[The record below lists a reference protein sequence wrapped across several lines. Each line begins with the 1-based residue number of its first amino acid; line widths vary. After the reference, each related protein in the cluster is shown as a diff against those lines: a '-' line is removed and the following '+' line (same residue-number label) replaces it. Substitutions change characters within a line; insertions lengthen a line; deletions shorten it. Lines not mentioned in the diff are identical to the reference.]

1 MTDSD
6 HTVALP
12 AVTTEDE
19 QPDQPQRVP
28 SAYDDYSPADEH
40 PGEYATGIVSLGF
53 IATALRRG
61 VRLWLAIALAAML
74 AGLGLFVK
82 FPPAYKATTT
92 VLLKPFPDTQPT
104 DGILTDIA
112 MAESRTVAQ
121 SAVQRLGLPQA
132 SVGSFLKAYSVTEI
146 TDQVVL
152 ITVGAPSNVEAV
164 RRANAVAAAFLR
176 FRATQAQAQLQSAF
190 DGLDKAAADAKLH
203 AADLQNQ
210 VKQLEAQPPSP
221 IQSSKLAVRQSQL
234 RQAQTDAATIHD
246 AVQSEKATE
255 QQATMQV
262 VQNSKVVDAATP
274 AAATHHKLL
283 VIYALSSLIL
293 GLALGMGFVI
303 VRALVSD
310 RLRRRDDIAHA
321 LGAPVTLSVGSPK
334 LHWLPV
340 RRGQGR
346 DQKRM
351 VTHLR
356 NAVPARSPG
365 APGLAAVAVDN
376 AQAAAPSLVS
386 LAVSCAQEGQQVV
399 VADLARGAPAARL
412 LGAGKPGI
420 RPVKVSGAHLV
431 VAVPGRDNVAPVGPL
446 PQKSSQAQ
454 LGQASEA
461 LVAAYA
467 SADLLLTLVTIDPAL
482 GADHLA
488 TWATS
493 AVVVVTAG
501 RSSAARIHA
510 VGELVR
516 LAGMSPVSAVLLDA
530 DKSDEST
537 GVTHTPVPQA
547 PAGQGLGIVG
557 R

>member
-1 MTDSD
+1 VTDGE

-19 QPDQPQRVP
+19 QPEQPQRAP
-28 SAYDDYSPADEH
+28 AYDDFSPHGEH

-53 IATALRRG
+53 IAAALRRS
-61 VRLWLAIALAAML
+61 VWLWSAIALAALL
-74 AGLGLFVK
+74 AGLGLFVA
-82 FPPAYKATTT
+82 FPPAYKATTL
-92 VLLKPFPDTQPT
+92 VLVKPFPDIQPT

-112 MAESRTVAQ
+112 LAGSRTVAQ
-121 SAVQRLGLPQA
+121 SAAQQLGLPQQ
-132 SVGSFLKAYSVTEI
+132 SVGSFLKAYSATEV
-146 TDQVVL
+146 TDQVIL
-152 ITVGAPSNVEAV
+152 ITVSAPSNDEAV
-164 RRANAVAAAFLR
+164 RRAKAVATAFLQ
-176 FRATQAQAQLQSAF
+176 FRAQQAQAELQSA
-190 DGLDKAAADAKLH
+190 LKSIALQVEQANNHVADIQKRLTT
-203 AADLQNQ
+203 
-210 VKQLEAQPPSP
+210 AQGQPASLT
-221 IQSSKLAVRQSQL
+221 QQGTVSTLQSQL
-234 RQAQTDAATIHD
+234 QQAKFARDTLQQAA
-246 AVQSEKATE
+246 VSERSTEMSATE
-255 QQATMQV
+255 QV
-262 VQNSKVVDAATP
+262 VQNSHVVDTATP
-274 AAATHHKLL
+274 AAASHHKLL

-334 LHWLPV
+334 PRWLPV

-346 DQKRM
+346 GQKRM

-356 NAVPARSPG
+356 NAVPARSRG
-365 APGLAAVAVDN
+365 APGLAVVAVDN
-376 AQAAAPSLVS
+376 AQAVAPSLVS

-446 PQKSSQAQ
+446 PQTSSQAQ

-482 GADHLA
+482 GADYLS

-516 LAGMSPVSAVLLDA
+516 LAGMSPVSAVLVDA
-530 DKSDEST
+530 DKTDEST
-537 GVTHTPVPQA
+537 GMTHTPVPQA
-547 PAGQGLGIVG
+547 PAGQGLGIIG

>member
-1 MTDSD
+1 
-6 HTVALP
+6 
-12 AVTTEDE
+12 
-19 QPDQPQRVP
+19 
-28 SAYDDYSPADEH
+28 
-40 PGEYATGIVSLGF
+40 
-53 IATALRRG
+53 
-61 VRLWLAIALAAML
+61 
-74 AGLGLFVK
+74 
-82 FPPAYKATTT
+82 
-92 VLLKPFPDTQPT
+92 
-104 DGILTDIA
+104 
-112 MAESRTVAQ
+112 
-121 SAVQRLGLPQA
+121 
-132 SVGSFLKAYSVTEI
+132 
-146 TDQVVL
+146 
-152 ITVGAPSNVEAV
+152 
-164 RRANAVAAAFLR
+164 
-176 FRATQAQAQLQSAF
+176 
-190 DGLDKAAADAKLH
+190 
-203 AADLQNQ
+203 
-210 VKQLEAQPPSP
+210 
-221 IQSSKLAVRQSQL
+221 
-234 RQAQTDAATIHD
+234 
-246 AVQSEKATE
+246 
-255 QQATMQV
+255 
-262 VQNSKVVDAATP
+262 
-274 AAATHHKLL
+274 
-283 VIYALSSLIL
+283 
-293 GLALGMGFVI
+293 MGFVV

-334 LHWLPV
+334 PSWLPV
-340 RRGQGR
+340 RRAQGR

-365 APGLAAVAVDN
+365 APGLAVVTVDN
-376 AQAAAPSLVS
+376 AQAVAPSLVS

-461 LVAAYA
+461 LIAAYA

-516 LAGMSPVSAVLLDA
+516 LAGMSPVSAVLVDA
-530 DKSDEST
+530 DKTDEST
-537 GVTHTPVPQA
+537 GVTHTPAPQA

>member
-53 IATALRRG
+53 IATALRRSAW
-61 VRLWLAIALAAML
+61 LWLAIALAAML
-74 AGLGLFVK
+74 AGLGLFVT

-112 MAESRTVAQ
+112 LAESRTVAQ
-121 SAVQRLGLPQA
+121 SAVQQLGLPQA
-132 SVGSFLKAYSVTEI
+132 SVGSFLKAYSTTEV

-152 ITVGAPSNVEAV
+152 ITVSAPSNDEAV
-164 RRANAVAAAFLR
+164 RRAKAVAAAFLQ
-176 FRATQAQAQLQSAF
+176 FREKQAQAQLQSALASINLQVAQAKQKVNA
-190 DGLDKAAADAKLH
+190 LDTQIA
-203 AADLQNQ
+203 Q
-210 VKQLEAQPPSP
+210 VQQQPSST
-221 IQSSKLAVRQSQL
+221 IQQGKLATLKSR
-234 RQAQTDAATIHD
+234 RIQANYEASTMEQAALSDRMTET
-246 AVQSEKATE
+246 SAT
-255 QQATMQV
+255 AAV
-262 VQNSKVVDAATP
+262 VQNSKVVDSATP
-274 AAATHHKLL
+274 AAHSHHKLL

-293 GLALGMGFVI
+293 GLVLGMGFVI

-321 LGAPVTLSVGSPK
+321 LGAPVTLSVGTPK
-334 LHWLPV
+334 PHWLPV

-356 NAVPARSPG
+356 NAVPARSRG
-365 APGLAAVAVDN
+365 APGLAVVAVDN
-376 AQAAAPSLVS
+376 AQAMAPSLVS

-461 LVAAYA
+461 LIAAYA

-501 RSSAARIHA
+501 QSSAARIHA

-516 LAGMSPVSAVLLDA
+516 LAGMSPVSAVLVDA
-530 DKSDEST
+530 DKTDEST

>member
-1 MTDSD
+1 MTDGE

-12 AVTTEDE
+12 ALTTEDE
-19 QPDQPQRVP
+19 QPDQPQRV
-28 SAYDDYSPADEH
+28 SAYDDYSSADEH

-61 VRLWLAIALAAML
+61 VWLWLAIALAAML
-74 AGLGLFVK
+74 AGLGLFVA

-112 MAESRTVAQ
+112 LAEIRTVAQ
-121 SAVQRLGLPQA
+121 SAVRQLGLPQEN
-132 SVGSFLKAYSVTEI
+132 VGSFLKAYSVTEV

-152 ITVGAPSNVEAV
+152 ITVSAPSNDEAV
-164 RRANAVAAAFLR
+164 RRANAVAAAFLQ
-176 FRATQAQAQLQSAF
+176 FRAKQAQAQLLSAF
-190 DGLDKAAADAKLH
+190 QGLDQAVADAKAH
-203 AADLQNQ
+203 AADLQKQ
-210 VKQLEAQPPSP
+210 VNELKAQPSSP
-221 IQSSKLAVRQSQL
+221 IQSSKLTVRQSQL
-234 RQAQTDAATIHD
+234 QQAETDAATIHD
-246 AVQSEKATE
+246 AAVSEKGTE
-255 QQATMQV
+255 QEAIVQV
-262 VQNSKVVDAATP
+262 VKNSKVVDAATP
-274 AAATHHKLL
+274 VAHSHHKLL
-283 VIYALSSLIL
+283 AIYALSSLIL

-334 LHWLPV
+334 PRWLPI

-356 NAVPARSPG
+356 NAVPARSGG
-365 APGLAAVAVDN
+365 APGLAVVAVDSP
-376 AQAAAPSLVS
+376 QAVAPSLVS
-386 LAVSCAQEGQQVV
+386 LAVSCAQGGQQVV

-431 VAVPGRDNVAPVGPL
+431 VAVPGRDNIAPVGPL
-446 PQKSSQAQ
+446 PQKSSQTQ

-482 GADHLA
+482 GADHLG

-516 LAGMSPVSAVLLDA
+516 LAGMSPVSAVLVDA
-530 DKSDEST
+530 DKTDEST
-537 GVTHTPVPQA
+537 GVTHTSAPQA

>member
-1 MTDSD
+1 MTDGE

-12 AVTTEDE
+12 GVTTEDE

-28 SAYDDYSPADEH
+28 SAYDDYSAADEH

-53 IATALRRG
+53 IATALRRS
-61 VRLWLAIALAAML
+61 VWLWAAIALAALL
-74 AGLGLFVK
+74 AGLGLFVT

-112 MAESRTVAQ
+112 MVESRTVAQ
-121 SAVQRLGLPQA
+121 GAVQRLGLPQE
-132 SVGSFLKAYSVTEI
+132 SVGSFLKAYSVTEV

-152 ITVGAPSNVEAV
+152 ITVSAPSNHEAV
-164 RRANAVAAAFLR
+164 LRANAVAAAFLQ
-176 FRATQAQAQLQSAF
+176 FRAKEARDQLQSAF
-190 DGLDKAAADAKLH
+190 KGLDQAVADAKAH
-203 AADLQNQ
+203 AADLQKQ
-210 VKQLEAQPPSP
+210 VSELEAQPSSP
-221 IQSSKLAVRQSQL
+221 IQASKLTVRKSQAF
-234 RQAQTDAATIHD
+234 QAQTDATTIQQ
-246 AVQSEKATE
+246 AASSEKGTE
-255 QQATMQV
+255 QQAMTQV
-262 VQNSKVVDAATP
+262 VENSKVIDAATP
-274 AAATHHKLL
+274 VAHSHHKLL
-283 VIYALSSLIL
+283 AIYALSSLIL

-321 LGAPVTLSVGSPK
+321 LGAPVTLSVGRPK
-334 LHWLPV
+334 RQWLPFW
-340 RRGQGR
+340 RGKGR

-356 NAVPARSPG
+356 NAVPTRSLG
-365 APGLAAVAVDN
+365 APGLAVVAVDN
-376 AQAAAPSLVS
+376 AQAVAPSLVS
-386 LAVSCAQEGQQVV
+386 LAVSSAQEGQQVV

-431 VAVPGRDNVAPVGPL
+431 VAVPGRDNVAPVGPV
-446 PQKSSQAQ
+446 PQTSWQAQ
-454 LGQASEA
+454 LGRASEA

-482 GADHLA
+482 GADHLS

-516 LAGMSPVSAVLLDA
+516 LAGMSPVSAVLVDA
-530 DKSDEST
+530 DKTDEST

>member
-1 MTDSD
+1 
-6 HTVALP
+6 
-12 AVTTEDE
+12 
-19 QPDQPQRVP
+19 
-28 SAYDDYSPADEH
+28 
-40 PGEYATGIVSLGF
+40 
-53 IATALRRG
+53 
-61 VRLWLAIALAAML
+61 
-74 AGLGLFVK
+74 
-82 FPPAYKATTT
+82 
-92 VLLKPFPDTQPT
+92 
-104 DGILTDIA
+104 

-152 ITVGAPSNVEAV
+152 ITVSAPSNTEAV
-164 RRANAVAAAFLR
+164 LRARAVAAAFLR
-176 FRATQAQAQLQSAF
+176 FRAREAQGQLQSAF
-190 DGLDKAAADAKLH
+190 QGLDQAVADAKAH
-203 AADLQNQ
+203 AADLQKQ
-210 VKQLEAQPPSP
+210 VDELKAQPPSP
-221 IQSSKLAVRQSQL
+221 IQASKLAVRESQL
-234 RQAQTDAATIHD
+234 TQAKAEADTIQAA
-246 AVQSEKATE
+246 ASSEKGTE
-255 QQATMQV
+255 QAAMSQV
-262 VQNSKVVDAATP
+262 VRNSKVIDTATP
-274 AAATHHKLL
+274 AAHSHHKLL

-310 RLRRRDDIAHA
+310 RLRRRDDFAHA

-334 LHWLPV
+334 PSWLPV
-340 RRGQGR
+340 RRAQGR

-351 VTHLR
+351 VAHLR
-356 NAVPARSPG
+356 NAVPARSGG
-365 APGLAAVAVDN
+365 APGLAVVAVDN
-376 AQAAAPSLVS
+376 PQAVAPSLVS

-454 LGQASEA
+454 LGRASEA
-461 LVAAYA
+461 LIAAYA

-516 LAGMSPVSAVLLDA
+516 LAGMSPVSAVLVDA
-530 DKSDEST
+530 DKTDEST
-537 GVTHTPVPQA
+537 GVTHTPAPQA

>member
-19 QPDQPQRVP
+19 QPDQTQRV
-28 SAYDDYSPADEH
+28 SAYDDYSSADEH

-53 IATALRRG
+53 IATALRRS
-61 VRLWLAIALAAML
+61 VWLWAAIALAAML
-74 AGLGLFVK
+74 AGLGLFVT

-121 SAVQRLGLPQA
+121 SAVQRLGLPQE

-152 ITVGAPSNVEAV
+152 ITVGAPSNDEAV
-164 RRANAVAAAFLR
+164 LRAKAVAAAFLQ
-176 FRATQAQAQLQSAF
+176 FRAREAQGQLQSAF
-190 DGLDKAAADAKLH
+190 QGLDQAVADAKAH
-203 AADLQNQ
+203 AADLQKQ
-210 VKQLEAQPPSP
+210 VDELKAQPPSP
-221 IQSSKLAVRQSQL
+221 IQASKLTVRESQL
-234 RQAQTDAATIHD
+234 TQAKAEADTIQAA
-246 AVQSEKATE
+246 AASEKGAE
-255 QQATMQV
+255 KQAITQV
-262 VQNSKVVDAATP
+262 VQNSKVIDAATP
-274 AAATHHKLL
+274 AAHSHHKLL

-334 LHWLPV
+334 PRWLPV

-346 DQKRM
+346 GQKRM

-365 APGLAAVAVDN
+365 APGLAVVAVDN
-376 AQAAAPSLVS
+376 AQAVAPSLVS

-446 PQKSSQAQ
+446 PQTSSQAQ

-482 GADHLA
+482 GADHLS

-516 LAGMSPVSAVLLDA
+516 LAGMSPVSAVLVDA
-530 DKSDEST
+530 DKTDEST
-537 GVTHTPVPQA
+537 GMTHTPVPQA
-547 PAGQGLGIVG
+547 PAGQGLGIIG